1 MGLLDNMCFADVQ
14 EPCPS
19 LDLMLP
25 VSQECPF
32 LIVSLVYFTY
42 FQFTRRCRKMYISKL
57 SIQKMVRNTIHMSYI
72 GCSFPQPKKKTPKT
86 NERTTWCDKVCH
98 CLATGR
104 WFSPGPSVSA
114 TNKTDRHDIIEILL
128 KVALNTTEQT
138 NKQT

>member
-1 MGLLDNMCFADVQ
+1 VVFNATFNNISIISWRSVLLVAETEGPGEKHRPRARMGLLDNMCFADVQ

-57 SIQKMVRNTIHMSYI
+57 SIQKMVPEIH
-72 GCSFPQPKKKTPKT
+72 F
-86 NERTTWCDKVCH
+86 
-98 CLATGR
+98 
-104 WFSPGPSVSA
+104 
-114 TNKTDRHDIIEILL
+114 
-128 KVALNTTEQT
+128 
-138 NKQT
+138 